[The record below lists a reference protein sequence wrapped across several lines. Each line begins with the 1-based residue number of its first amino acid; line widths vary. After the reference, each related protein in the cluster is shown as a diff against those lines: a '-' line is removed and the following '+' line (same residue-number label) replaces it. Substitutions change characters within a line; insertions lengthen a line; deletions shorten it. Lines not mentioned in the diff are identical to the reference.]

1 MGAAAST
8 SSFPP
13 PRSTSPSMTPLNLN
27 KHNGDAATA
36 TATAAASSLESL
48 KSLRRPRGR
57 PPLSASTAASNQPTD
72 LSVSTTP
79 PPSSS
84 SSLLRPPD
92 MPSSSS
98 RLPHPT
104 GKSKRRV
111 RSSSPSSA
119 FHGGHG
125 RRGRLR
131 SPEDAN
137 GEERGTKQFSE
148 MSVRGLDLLRYAAIA
163 ADGTY
168 RCLECERVQITKH
181 FKNKYSF
188 QRHAFLYHEGVER
201 KVFPCVI
208 CQKEFSRP
216 DKMKSHLKTAH
227 DCVMPKSAAAAAAAA
242 AMADPANA
250 QAIAAAAAA
259 GVDPQLLFNPLL
271 GLEDHKPARGRKR
284 NGNASSGVGAEAA
297 ASTSSSTSIPTTE
310 AATAAAATSVAATL
324 MSHPFLHHAVAA
336 EAAAAQAA
344 VVAAAAHAASA
355 DSKKQKRKTT

>member
-1 MGAAAST
+1 
-8 SSFPP
+8 
-13 PRSTSPSMTPLNLN
+13 MTPLNLN
-27 KHNGDAATA
+27 KHNGDDAV
-36 TATAAASSLESL
+36 AAANADL

-57 PPLSASTAASNQPTD
+57 PPAASSGQPTD
-72 LSVSTTP
+72 LSMSTTP

-84 SSLLRPPD
+84 TSSLLRPPD
-92 MPSSSS
+92 TPSSSS
-98 RLPHPT
+98 GSGRPHPT
-104 GKSKRRV
+104 GKKRRV
-111 RSSSPSSA
+111 RSSSPSS
-119 FHGGHG
+119 FGGGHG

-163 ADGTY
+163 SDGTY

-242 AMADPANA
+242 AAADP
-250 QAIAAAAAA
+250 AAAAAMAAA
-259 GVDPQLLFNPLL
+259 GMDPAQAALLFNPLL
-271 GLEDHKPARGRKR
+271 GLDPTSSDGKGRGGPRKR
-284 NGNASSGVGAEAA
+284 SGGGTNGGGDG
-297 ASTSSSTSIPTTE
+297 ASTSSSSTIIPVSE
-310 AATAAAATSVAATL
+310 AAAAATSVAATL

-344 VVAAAAHAASA
+344 AVAAAAQAAA
-355 DSKKQKRKTT
+355 DNGNKKQRRKNT

>member
-1 MGAAAST
+1 
-8 SSFPP
+8 
-13 PRSTSPSMTPLNLN
+13 MTPLNLN
-27 KHNGDAATA
+27 KHNGDAATQA

-57 PPLSASTAASNQPTD
+57 PPLSASAASNQPTD
-72 LSVSTTP
+72 LSVSPSTP

-284 NGNASSGVGAEAA
+284 NGNASSSGAEAA
-297 ASTSSSTSIPTTE
+297 STSTSTSIPTTE

>member
-1 MGAAAST
+1 MGAST
-8 SSFPP
+8 SFPP
-13 PRSTSPSMTPLNLN
+13 RTTSPSMTPLNLN
-27 KHNGDAATA
+27 KHNGDDAMAAV
-36 TATAAASSLESL
+36 ASE

-57 PPLSASTAASNQPTD
+57 PPSSAVSASSAGPTD

-92 MPSSSS
+92 TPSSSS
-98 RLPHPT
+98 SRPPHPT

-111 RSSSPSSA
+111 RSSSPSS
-119 FHGGHG
+119 FGGGHG

-137 GEERGTKQFSE
+137 GEDRGTKQFSE

-163 ADGTY
+163 SDGTY
-168 RCLECERVQITKH
+168 RCLECDRVQITKH

-242 AMADPANA
+242 AAADPAT
-250 QAIAAAAAA
+250 AAAMAAA
-259 GVDPQLLFNPLL
+259 GMDPAMLFNPLL
-271 GLEDHKPARGRKR
+271 GLDPTGSDGKATGRKMSGRGR
-284 NGNASSGVGAEAA
+284 NANAA
-297 ASTSSSTSIPTTE
+297 AGGASTSSSSSGTAMPGSGSASE
-310 AATAAAATSVAATL
+310 AAAAATSVAATL
-324 MSHPFLHHAVAA
+324 MSHPFLQHAVAA

-344 VVAAAAHAASA
+344 VVAAAAHAAA
-355 DSKKQKRKTT
+355 DNGSKKQKRKTT